1 MDAATLFQFHNPHQ
15 MLDTFRKNI
24 PNQTSHVVIGRERF
38 LLLHQVAHDRREG
51 AKHFPDFFRG
61 ILTVD
66 QGRIMS
72 RQGIDGVEL
81 ARFLDLVSELIPE
94 TARTEQPA
102 DRRTTIVYG
111 AMVF

>member
-1 MDAATLFQFHNPHQ
+1 MDAATLFQFHNLHQ
-15 MLDTFRKNI
+15 VLDTFRKNI
-24 PNQTSHVVIGRERF
+24 PDQARLVIGSESFF
-38 LLLHQVAHDRREG
+38 LFHQVVHDRREG
-51 AKHFPDFFRG
+51 AKHFPNFFRG

-81 ARFLDLVSELIPE
+81 ARFLDLVPELIPE